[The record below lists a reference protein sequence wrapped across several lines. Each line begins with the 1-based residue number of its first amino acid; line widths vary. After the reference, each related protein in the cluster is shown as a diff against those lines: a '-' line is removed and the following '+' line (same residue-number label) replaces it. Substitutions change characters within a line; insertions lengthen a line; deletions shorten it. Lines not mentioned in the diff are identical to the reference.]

1 MTTHHMI
8 VAAGL
13 LLRCVLFLG
22 LVYVVLMCIEHF
34 IEEVWL

>member
-8 VAAGL
+8 VAAEL
-13 LLRCVLFLG
+13 LLRCVLGLG